1 MCKRIVLVAAV
12 LFAACGTEHSS
23 QTNPGGTDQATG
35 PKISQVPGRALGV
48 ASHEMKVALRVTTAI
63 FTQVTTNPSGDGE
76 TFEPVA
82 CTTDAGCGTGQV
94 CHQNFCSV
102 ESFSNVIFYVK
113 NIPVPNPAN
122 PPTFPVPCDGRL
134 YTAVLFGAFPEEA
147 TGPNT
152 GPYQIQEVHA
162 TTPFTVDANCVV
174 SGLAWAP
181 ATLPAAIVPPIY
193 AGLGAPF
200 DTFTVRFGD
209 LVNPWANDNW
219 RLTYVDGTNTVS
231 PTRGGVFP
239 SPATAGVLNFTG
251 VYFLHPTLLV
261 AGETAT
267 FWNLTLPFSVTPTAV
282 VGVTPP

>member
-35 PKISQVPGRALGV
+35 PKISQVPGRALV
-48 ASHEMKVALRVTTAI
+48 ASTEMKVALRVTTAI

-82 CTTDAGCGTGQV
+82 CTTDAGCGTGEV

-102 ESFSNVIFYVK
+102 QSLRNVDFYVK
-113 NIPVPNPAN
+113 NFLVPNPAS
-122 PPTFPVPCDGRL
+122 PPPFPVPCDGRL
-134 YTAVLFGAFPEEA
+134 YSAVLIGAAPQA
-147 TGPNT
+147 PG
-152 GPYQIQEVHA
+152 GPYDIQELHA
-162 TTPFTVDANCVV
+162 TTPFTVAADCSV
-174 SGLAWAP
+174 SGLAWTAGTGP
-181 ATLPAAIVPPIY
+181 VPNFPPIY

-200 DTFTVRFGD
+200 DTYTVRFSG

-219 RLTYVDGTNTVS
+219 RLTYVDGANTIS

-239 SPATAGVLNFTG
+239 SPATGGALNFTG

-267 FWNLTLPFSVTPTAV
+267 SWSLTLPYTVTPTAT